1 MFIVVKKNDVFKAVI
16 VAIVTVFLVAMTAVG
31 GVAPVYLAA
40 EKRLVPVYSVETDE
54 KVVALTFDAAWGAD
68 KTRGIIDLLKK
79 YDADGTFFLVGFWID
94 KYPEETKFIAESGLE
109 IGNHSNNHLHMSK
122 ISKDEISREIDSVNE
137 RIKKSNGE
145 NARIFPSAFRGIRQ
159 QTFKRSERK
168 EHGGRAVEHRQPG
181 LERAF
186 GRTDCGA
193 GNPET

>member
-122 ISKDEISREIDSVNE
+122 ISKDEKDVWNKAREDFKQSFALVQRRENG
-137 RIKKSNGE
+137 RRVQNSNKRKRRA
-145 NARIFPSAFRGIRQ
+145 ARNKQGFVRRAYRQ
-159 QTFKRSERK
+159 RS
-168 EHGGRAVEHRQPG
+168 G
-181 LERAF
+181 
-186 GRTDCGA
+186 CGA
-193 GNPET
+193 IYRP